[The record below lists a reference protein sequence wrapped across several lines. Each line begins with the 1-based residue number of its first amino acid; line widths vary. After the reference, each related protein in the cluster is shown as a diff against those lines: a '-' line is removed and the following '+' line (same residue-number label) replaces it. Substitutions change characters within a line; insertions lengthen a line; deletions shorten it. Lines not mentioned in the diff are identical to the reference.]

1 MQSPHVV
8 SPSYGGNGLVSHTHP
23 LNTLNMDLNPGPPGG
38 SSRGSSPGPSP
49 SQRRRPHHQLQN
61 LQLSPR
67 SQNHSQNQS
76 SVSSFKI
83 VFYIM
88 RVNVKRNPKWMH
100 DVIRYS
106 VVCSIW
112 HVHVSAF
119 FYFFLPLHLCWSFC
133 LPCAWRP
140 YVVQNLLNVP
150 SSSVNS
156 RLLHSSKVGTNNN
169 KFSSQGLLF
178 IDVTLFMIL

>member
-112 HVHVSAF
+112 HVYVSAF
-119 FYFFLPLHLCWSFC
+119 LFLFAFALVLIFLFALCLAPVC
-133 LPCAWRP
+133 CAEPFKRALILSELATSP
-140 YVVQNLLNVP
+140 FL
-150 SSSVNS
+150 
-156 RLLHSSKVGTNNN
+156 
-169 KFSSQGLLF
+169 QGRHE
-178 IDVTLFMIL
+178 